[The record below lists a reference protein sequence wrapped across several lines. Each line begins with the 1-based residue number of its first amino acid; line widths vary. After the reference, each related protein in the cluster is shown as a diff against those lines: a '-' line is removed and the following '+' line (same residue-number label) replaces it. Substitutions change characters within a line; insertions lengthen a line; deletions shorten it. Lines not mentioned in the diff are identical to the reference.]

1 MTDRDRGRPER
12 PTWRVLLGSWLLEGV
27 GWFAL
32 AESLGRT
39 IVEGFVILLLWVAGL
54 SFALIVLAWLLYH
67 TAAWFLLYGGHAKLR
82 SMREGSSPLDRVHR
96 YRDRVIEAV
105 RRARSIR
112 VAVLYGSAA
121 RGQMNKRS
129 DVDLMLVPERPRIG
143 GVMFVWGL
151 RLASVLRR
159 MPLEVSLMDVER
171 YVALR
176 QRHPTVVLK
185 DVANPAPGSEQLA
198 SVGVLLTIS
207 GIDGSGKTTVAKEI
221 VRTLHGQGV
230 NATYFYGH
238 RHFFRGGLRSLSP
251 AVAFKAIWRRIGNSP
266 ENLRSFRA
274 AKFLLDLL
282 TVVDYIGV
290 QARLGRH
297 LRPGSVVVVDRYA
310 VDVIVYLRSFGPGH
324 QTVEGLL
331 TGISFAPDVALL
343 FEIDPSR
350 ARERKREEPL
360 EMLTWVS
367 QEYEKLA
374 PVHCLTK
381 IDANGPVSEVLSN
394 VMRIVD
400 AYLKG
405 EASPVETNHPRMNR
419 PSGIG

>member
-39 IVEGFVILLLWVAGL
+39 IVEGFVILLLWVSGL

-67 TAAWFLLYGGHAKLR
+67 TAAWFLLYGGYAKIR
-82 SMREGSSPLDRVHR
+82 SMREGSSPLNRLYR
-96 YRDRVIEAV
+96 YRDGVIEAV
-105 RRARSIR
+105 RRSRSIR

-121 RGQMNKRS
+121 REQMNERS

-143 GVMFVWGL
+143 GVLFVWGL

-159 MPLEVSLMDVER
+159 MPLEVSLMDVDR

-185 DVANPAPGSEQLA
+185 DVLNRVPGREQLA
-198 SVGVLLTIS
+198 SLGVLLTIS

-221 VRTLHGQGV
+221 VRTLQGQGLS
-230 NATYFYGH
+230 ATYFYGH
-238 RHFFRGGLRSLSP
+238 RPFFRGGLRSLSP
-251 AVAFKAIWRRIGNSP
+251 ALAFKAIWRRIGNSP
-266 ENLRSFRA
+266 ENLRSFPA

-290 QARLGRH
+290 QSRLARQPM
-297 LRPGSVVVVDRYA
+297 PGSVVGVD
-310 VDVIVYLRSFGPGH
+310 
-324 QTVEGLL
+324 
-331 TGISFAPDVALL
+331 
-343 FEIDPSR
+343 
-350 ARERKREEPL
+350 
-360 EMLTWVS
+360 
-367 QEYEKLA
+367 
-374 PVHCLTK
+374 
-381 IDANGPVSEVLSN
+381 
-394 VMRIVD
+394 
-400 AYLKG
+400 
-405 EASPVETNHPRMNR
+405 
-419 PSGIG
+419 